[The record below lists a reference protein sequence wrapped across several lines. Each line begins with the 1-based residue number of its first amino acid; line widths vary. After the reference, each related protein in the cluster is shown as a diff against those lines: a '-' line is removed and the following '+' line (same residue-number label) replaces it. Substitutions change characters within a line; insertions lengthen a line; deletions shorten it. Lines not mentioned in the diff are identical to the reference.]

1 MEMNMSISNIT
12 SGYSD
17 YNTTTTEKKVTE
29 SKKTDTSAASTD
41 SKNTKNTTGVTYE
54 STTGSVKQK
63 SNAGIV
69 AQMKAD
75 TEKRAAQMQSMVT
88 EMFKK
93 QGLTIGTADD
103 MWKTLASG
111 NFTADADTI
120 AQAKEDVSE
129 DGYWGVNQT
138 SERLFSFALALS
150 NGDESKMEKMVAAV
164 QKGFDE
170 ATKSWGSE
178 LPQISKDTLS
188 ATMQKFDDWFAE
200 NGSSKTTSDILG
212 K

>member
-1 MEMNMSISNIT
+1 MSISNIT

-17 YNTTTTEKKVTE
+17 YTSTAKATEKKTTE
-29 SKKTDTSAASTD
+29 SKNTETSAKSTG
-41 SKNTKNTTGVTYE
+41 STNTTGVTYE

-63 SNAGIV
+63 SNAGII

-75 TEKRAAQMQSMVT
+75 TEKRASQMQSMVT

-93 QGLTIGTADD
+93 QGITIGTADD

-129 DGYWGVNQT
+129 NGYWGVNQT
-138 SERLFSFALALS
+138 SDRLFSFALALS
-150 NGDESKMEKMVAAV
+150 NGDEAKMEKMVAAV

-170 ATKSWGSE
+170 ATKAWGSE

-188 ATMQKFDDWFAE
+188 ATMEKFDNWFAE
-200 NGSSKTTSDILG
+200 NGSTKTTADILG
-212 K
+212 N